1 MLNSTWWMLLAI
13 AGPVLLA
20 AAMAYALIKQRKLT
34 PAERTELR
42 DAVDELYADTEES
55 DQCPVRVDT
64 EKRKRETDPR
74 SRQFDRLAGT
84 MR

>member
-1 MLNSTWWMLLAI
+1 MLDSTSWMLLTI

-34 PAERTELR
+34 PAERSELR
-42 DAVDELYADTEES
+42 EAVGELYADTEEN

-64 EKRKRETDPR
+64 EKRRRETDTR
-74 SRQFDRLAGT
+74 SRRFDRLAGT
-84 MR
+84 TR

>member
-1 MLNSTWWMLLAI
+1 MLDSTSWMLLII

-20 AAMAYALIKQRKLT
+20 AAMAYTLIKQRKLT
-34 PAERTELR
+34 PAERSALR
-42 DAVDELYADTEES
+42 EAVDELYADTEEN

-74 SRQFDRLAGT
+74 SRRFDRLAGT